1 MCWSFGGALPAPAVS
16 QESGAQGPVQ
26 MAPKYLQRWR
36 CHSSLPF
43 PYGPFLH
50 CSQCSSSYPYLFNMH
65 FHYTTLNVHRSSLL
79 LRATSKSCTE
89 IHPLIKDVS
98 LHLADTVV
106 FLHPGKQLSVHIP
119 QWHYNDSNSPQGTS
133 RYTQHSYNLQKSG
146 KGTTDLSFL
155 R

>member
-1 MCWSFGGALPAPAVS
+1 MCWRFGGALPAPAVS

-106 FLHPGKQLSVHIP
+106 SSSTLGNNFLFTYLSDTTMIVTAHKGQADTHNIHIIYKKVGKE
-119 QWHYNDSNSPQGTS
+119 
-133 RYTQHSYNLQKSG
+133 LQI
-146 KGTTDLSFL
+146 FL
-155 R
+155 F